1 MLTLNNKNKALF
13 ISLAVLIF
21 AIHQIMFLS
30 YLNIGSFHFDY
41 QSALSRLIFGK
52 IWFLKNGL
60 TVPWFTPHICC
71 GAPFFSNP
79 QSEFYSPIQFLF
91 LFLKPLTTFKVIFFI
106 YSFLGYLG
114 SFLILRRIFKL
125 TNNAALIGST
135 IFLFNHYF
143 AFHYLSGHIGWGL
156 FSIIPIFF
164 YISAISLDQT
174 NKKYSFFLITS
185 SALIFAVM
193 MHSGGTRI
201 IMEILVS
208 VFFLTLLHLIKY
220 KNYKIILYVSISVLI
235 GLLISASKI
244 YAAWSFVEGLSRDV
258 SPIYFDSIWKFVSV
272 FFDFFFLFPR
282 ESIENDVGS
291 MSAILSIEELS
302 FNVTIL
308 PLIIF
313 IIYLRNLPKFT
324 DDKFKLTFSFILF
337 ISFFI
342 LILLNFS
349 NTALGSI
356 VRKIPFI
363 TNDWISFRMLAP
375 LIILFSILTAMM
387 FDKISFKK
395 NNTFAIIFLS
405 IIIIQNLSFDR
416 NKLYNLF
423 SHTNLKDLLN
433 YEVSRSNI
441 DEYNIE
447 KILTIL
453 DEDSKVDGPKQ
464 HDFFLENESIQF
476 CYFSVFGYSLEALKP
491 VVKPLIFNH
500 HEIWTIKD
508 EFSNDQNFNQTMN
521 VYKGDPFFERNGNL
535 NFINPSCYLNP
546 EENNC
551 KENFL
556 FKATYK
562 EELTK
567 FLNYKPFK
575 FKQLKLQIFF
585 NYLSLITFI
594 FTLISFF
601 YFLIAIKKTPSKKI

>member
-1 MLTLNNKNKALF
+1 MLTLNNNKVIF

-185 SALIFAVM
+185 SALIFAIM

-208 VFFLTLLHLIKY
+208 IFFLTLLHLINY
-220 KNYKIILYVSISVLI
+220 KNYKIILYIAVSVLI

-244 YAAWSFVEGLSRDV
+244 YAAWSFVEGLSRNV
-258 SPIYFDSIWKFVSV
+258 APIYFDSIWKFISV
-272 FFDFFFLFPR
+272 FFDFFFLSPR

-291 MSAILSIEELS
+291 ISAMLSIEELS

-308 PLIIF
+308 PLVIF
-313 IIYLRNLPKFT
+313 IIYLRNFPKIT
-324 DDKFKLTFSFILF
+324 NDKFKLTFSYILLT
-337 ISFFI
+337 SVFI

-349 NTALGSI
+349 NTALGSV

-375 LIILFSILTAMM
+375 LIILFSILTPMM

-395 NNTFAIIFLS
+395 NDILTIFFLS

-416 NKLYNLF
+416 NKLYNVF
-423 SHTNLKDLLN
+423 AHTDLKDLLN
-433 YEVSRSNI
+433 YDVSQSNVNN
-441 DEYNIE
+441 YNINR
-447 KILTIL
+447 ILTIL
-453 DEDSKVDGPKQ
+453 DKDSKVDGPKQ

-476 CYFSVFGYSLEALKP
+476 CYFSVFGYDLEALKP
-491 VVKPLIFNH
+491 IVKPLIFNH
-500 HEIWTIKD
+500 HETWIIKP
-508 EFSNDQNFNQTMN
+508 EFSNDQSFNQTMN

-551 KENFL
+551 KDNFL
-556 FKATYK
+556 FKASNK
-562 EELTK
+562 QELNK
-567 FLNYKPFK
+567 FLNYKPFE
-575 FKQLKLQIFF
+575 FKQLKLQIIF

-594 FTLISFF
+594 FSLISFF
-601 YFLIAIKKTPSKKI
+601 YFLLEIKKTPSKKI

>member
-1 MLTLNNKNKALF
+1 MLTLNNNKVIF
-13 ISLAVLIF
+13 ITLAVLIF

-41 QSALSRLIFGK
+41 QSVLSRLIFGK

-185 SALIFAVM
+185 SALIFAIM

-208 VFFLTLLHLIKY
+208 IFFLTLLHLINY
-220 KNYKIILYVSISVLI
+220 KNYKIILYIAVSVLI

-244 YAAWSFVEGLSRDV
+244 YAAWSFVEGLSRNV
-258 SPIYFDSIWKFVSV
+258 APIYFDSIWKFISV
-272 FFDFFFLFPR
+272 FFDFFFLSPR

-291 MSAILSIEELS
+291 ISAMLSIEELS

-308 PLIIF
+308 PLVIF
-313 IIYLRNLPKFT
+313 IIYLRNFPKIT
-324 DDKFKLTFSFILF
+324 NDKFKLTFSYILLT
-337 ISFFI
+337 SVFI

-349 NTALGSI
+349 NTALGSV

-375 LIILFSILTAMM
+375 LIILFSILTPMM

-395 NNTFAIIFLS
+395 NDILTIFFLS

-416 NKLYNLF
+416 NKLYNVF
-423 SHTNLKDLLN
+423 AHTDLKDLLN
-433 YEVSRSNI
+433 YDVSQSNVNN
-441 DEYNIE
+441 YNINR
-447 KILTIL
+447 ILTIL
-453 DEDSKVDGPKQ
+453 DKDSKVDGPKQ

-476 CYFSVFGYSLEALKP
+476 CYFSVFGYDLEALKP
-491 VVKPLIFNH
+491 IVKPLIFNH
-500 HEIWTIKD
+500 HETWIIKP
-508 EFSNDQNFNQTMN
+508 EFSNDQSFNQTMN

-551 KENFL
+551 KDNFL
-556 FKATYK
+556 FKASNK
-562 EELTK
+562 QELNK
-567 FLNYKPFK
+567 FLNYKPFE
-575 FKQLKLQIFF
+575 FKQLKLQIIF

-601 YFLIAIKKTPSKKI
+601 YFLLEIKKTPSKKI